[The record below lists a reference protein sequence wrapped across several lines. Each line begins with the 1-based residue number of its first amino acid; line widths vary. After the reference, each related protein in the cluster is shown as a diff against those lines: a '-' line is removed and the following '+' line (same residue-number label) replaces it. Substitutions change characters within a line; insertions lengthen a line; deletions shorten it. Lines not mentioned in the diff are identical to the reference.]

1 MEVQFSYT
9 NSLALINMWQKS
21 TREAAATLSALSGSL
36 GGRASSSPAAAR
48 RATISWWRSKNFR
61 RKGDRGE
68 ILRAPGDD
76 FVVALEEF
84 SHGLP
89 FGVVREAGEGEAI
102 GGVNLPVR
110 IAAGGLDDAAG
121 EAFGPLQG
129 QV

>member
-9 NSLALINMWQKS
+9 NSLALIKKWGKNN
-21 TREAAATLSALSGSL
+21 TRGG
-36 GGRASSSPAAAR
+36 GGR
-48 RATISWWRSKNFR
+48 
-61 RKGDRGE
+61 GRGAGAGQGGGE
-68 ILRAPGDD
+68 GEFLAGGRAPGDD

-121 EAFGPLQG
+121 EGLGPLQG
-129 QV
+129 QRAILRGGG